1 MKTTINQFIV
11 IFFLLFLSSSNGQE
25 ILNGDSQLG
34 NLEINNFSNKFL
46 DRPES
51 VWSVLRSSKSKKIYY
66 GTYGGVLEYDGNE
79 IKSISIQGE
88 IENEIVPS
96 FTRTLLE
103 DSEMNIY
110 AAGSGFFGK
119 ISRNSYGNSEYS
131 SLMEKLPD
139 SINPYNQVFWGGVNK
154 ENEIYLYSR
163 ELVFRYKGDSFDKI
177 WKLSDREEGIEGKGT
192 IQTLIKVE
200 DRIFVRIWGLGLY
213 ELKNDR
219 FMKIEKSEI
228 FSSNR
233 IESMVAIDN
242 EKIAIFSS
250 KLGTFIYDGNQFIP
264 HKNQRLN
271 SWIKEKQIYNTSE
284 VKKLSNGHFSL
295 ISFEGGIL
303 ILDTNLNIVNL
314 VDLSDGLLSNT
325 ITSIFIDKND
335 DLYTTSLLSASKVRL
350 SNTIT
355 SFGESNGIKGLVQRI
370 KKINNKIYFS
380 TTEDVFS
387 VESSYSA
394 LNNSKIKD
402 LEFNDIPKDFI
413 SIGSSILSVNNLNSV
428 LLNGKNKVLFSND
441 RLLESPIQ
449 SKIDKNLILMAHPI
463 DGIVFFRVSNSG
475 IIRKIASVKI
485 GNQIGV
491 LGIKEIKKGILF
503 VESVNNEGS
512 FIAKYNNKG
521 NISFTRLLTPE
532 NQKILSKEALKSD
545 QMFNSQINLEGYE
558 PIELN
563 LLETAYGVFI
573 FDQNLD
579 LFKLSKR
586 NKLVYTGQN
595 LFPIFEKNLLN
606 YDPISRYANL
616 TGRQKFSSV
625 NPETKNNWFLTSSG
639 FLEVGFKENGEFEVK
654 EEYPF
659 GIIDPN
665 ELSGAIFADN
675 YGDDDLLWLGSKDSK
690 LISYLPKKYASEQ
703 MIDVLPII
711 NRVTLNDQISNLRIN
726 SYDYNSSRNLK
737 INFSFPSFDKEE
749 NNLFRYRLKGL
760 NENWT
765 EWGKNVEAIFT
776 NLFEGEYVFEVQA
789 LDANLNESEIIT
801 HSFIIS
807 PPWYRSFFAYL
818 IYIIIAGLSV
828 WFFGKIQAKRSL
840 SKAENE
846 RREKDLEEA
855 KQIQESMLPKSFPKI
870 KGLDITAGL
879 ITSTEVGGDYYD
891 FFESTD
897 KNKSILVICGD
908 ATGHGTA
915 AGMMVSIIKSALNGL
930 PELPVNQILER
941 LNNIVKKINLGR
953 LRMSLNV
960 AKISNSEI
968 EISAAAMPPTYL
980 YNAKTNKCEEIMIEG
995 LPLGGLKNEKF
1006 SMLKMPFQKGDVLV
1020 MLSDGLPE
1028 ASNEKQEMYDYDR
1041 IKELISK
1048 NHTKEPKEIKK
1059 QLFDSLN
1066 LWINGG
1072 VPDDDVTLV
1081 IVKKVA

>member
-1 MKTTINQFIV
+1 MKIAINHIL
-11 IFFLLFLSSSNGQE
+11 ILFFLFALPRIFGQKT
-25 ILNGDSQLG
+25 LDNNLQLG

-51 VWSVLRSSKSKKIYY
+51 VWSVMRSSMSKKIYY
-66 GTYGGVLEYDGNE
+66 GTYGGILEYDGNE
-79 IKSISIQGE
+79 MKSISIEGE
-88 IENEIVPS
+88 IEDEIVPS
-96 FTRTLLE
+96 FTRTLVE

-110 AAGSGFFGK
+110 AAGRGFFGK
-119 ISRNSYGNSEYS
+119 ILRNSYGDSEYS
-131 SLMEKLPD
+131 SLMGKLPD

-154 ENEIYLYSR
+154 ESEIYLYSR
-163 ELVFRYKGDSFDKI
+163 ELIFRYNGDYFDKI
-177 WKLSDREEGIEGKGT
+177 WKISDREEGIRGKGT

-200 DRIFVRIWGLGLY
+200 DRIFVRVWGLGLY
-213 ELKNDR
+213 ELKNDQ
-219 FMKIEKSEI
+219 FIKIENSEI
-228 FSSNR
+228 FSNNR

-250 KLGTFIYDGNQFIP
+250 KLGTLIYDGNQFLL
-264 HKNQRLN
+264 HKNKRLN
-271 SWIKEKQIYNTSE
+271 SWIKEKLIYNTSE
-284 VKKLSNGHFSL
+284 VKKLSNGHFPL

-303 ILDTNLNIVNL
+303 ILDTKLNIVNL

-370 KKINNKIYFS
+370 KKINDKIYFS

-387 VESSYSA
+387 VESSYSP
-394 LNNSKIKD
+394 LYNSIIKD

-413 SIGSSILSVNNLNSV
+413 SIDNNILSVNNLNSV
-428 LLNGKNKVLFSND
+428 LMKGKNKVLFSND
-441 RLLESPIQ
+441 RLLESPIK
-449 SKIDKNLILMAHPI
+449 SKIDKNLIIMAHPI

-475 IIRKIASVKI
+475 IIRKISSIKI

-512 FIAKYNNKG
+512 FIAKYNRKG
-521 NISFTRLLTPE
+521 NISFTRLLTPANE
-532 NQKILSKEALKSD
+532 EILSKEELKRN

-563 LLETAYGVFI
+563 LLETAFGVFI

-579 LFKLSKR
+579 LYKLSKG
-586 NKLVYTGQN
+586 NKLVYTDQN
-595 LFPIFEKNLLN
+595 LFPIFERNLLN
-606 YDPISRYANL
+606 YDPISRFANL

-625 NPETKNNWFLTSSG
+625 NLETKNNWFLTSSG
-639 FLEVGFKENGEFEVK
+639 FLEVSFKENGEFEVK

-659 GIIDPN
+659 GTIDPN

-675 YGDDDLLWLGSKDSK
+675 YGNEDLLWLGSKDSK
-690 LISYLPKKYASEQ
+690 LISYLPRKYASEQ
-703 MIDVLPII
+703 KIAVLPLI
-711 NRVTLNDQISNLRIN
+711 NQVTLNDQISNLRIN
-726 SYDYNSSRNLK
+726 NYDYNSSRNLK
-737 INFSFPSFDKEE
+737 INYSFPSFDKEE

-807 PPWYRSFFAYL
+807 PPWYRSFFAYF

-891 FFESTD
+891 FFESND
-897 KNKSILVICGD
+897 KKKSIHVICGD

-960 AKISNSEI
+960 AKISNNEI

-980 YNAKTNKCEEIMIEG
+980 YKAKTNKCEEIMIEG

-1006 SMLKMPFQKGDVLV
+1006 SMLKIPFQKGDVLV

-1028 ASNEKQEMYDYDR
+1028 ASNGNNEMYDYDR
-1041 IKELISK
+1041 IIDLITK
-1048 NHTKEPKEIKK
+1048 NHSKDPEEIKTK
-1059 QLFDSLN
+1059 FFSSLDSWL
-1066 LWINGG
+1066 NGG
-1072 VPDDDVTLV
+1072 IPDDDVTLV

>member
-1 MKTTINQFIV
+1 MKITINHIFVLIFL
-11 IFFLLFLSSSNGQE
+11 FFLSITNGQE
-25 ILNGDSQLG
+25 ISNGNSQLG

-79 IKSISIQGE
+79 MKSISIEGE
-88 IENEIVPS
+88 IENEIIPS

-110 AAGSGFFGK
+110 AAGRGFFGK
-119 ISRNSYGNSEYS
+119 ISRSSYGDSEYS

-154 ENEIYLYSR
+154 ESEIYLYSR
-163 ELVFRYKGDSFDKI
+163 ELIFRYNGDSFDKI

-200 DRIFVRIWGLGLY
+200 DRIFVRVWGLGLY
-213 ELKNDR
+213 ELKNDQFR
-219 FMKIEKSEI
+219 KIENSEI

-250 KLGTFIYDGNQFIP
+250 KLGTLIYDGNQFLL

-271 SWIKEKQIYNTSE
+271 TWIKEKLIYNSSE
-284 VKKLSNGHFSL
+284 VKKLSNGHFPL

-303 ILDTNLNIVNL
+303 ILDTKLNIVNL

-370 KKINNKIYFS
+370 KKINDKIYFS
-380 TTEDVFS
+380 TTEDVFR
-387 VESSYSA
+387 VESSYSP
-394 LNNSKIKD
+394 LNNSIIKD

-413 SIGSSILSVNNLNSV
+413 SIDNNILSVNNLNSV
-428 LLNGKNKVLFSND
+428 LMKGKNKVLFSND
-441 RLLESPIQ
+441 RLLESPIK

-475 IIRKIASVKI
+475 TIRKISSIKI

-512 FIAKYNNKG
+512 FIAKYNRKG

-532 NQKILSKEALKSD
+532 NEKILSKQELKSD
-545 QMFNSQINLEGYE
+545 QMLNSQINIEGYE

-563 LLETAYGVFI
+563 LLETAFGVFI

-579 LFKLSKR
+579 LYKLSR
-586 NKLVYTGQN
+586 GNKLVYTDQN
-595 LFPIFEKNLLN
+595 LFPIFERNLLN
-606 YDPISRYANL
+606 YDPISRFANL

-625 NPETKNNWFLTSSG
+625 NLETKNNWFLTSSG
-639 FLEVGFKENGEFEVK
+639 FLEVSFKENGEFEVK

-659 GIIDPN
+659 GTIDPN

-675 YGDDDLLWLGSKDSK
+675 YGNEDLLWLGSKDSK
-690 LISYLPKKYASEQ
+690 LISYLPRKYASEQ
-703 MIDVLPII
+703 KIAVLPLI
-711 NRVTLNDQISNLRIN
+711 NQVILNNQISNLRIN
-726 SYDYNSSRNLK
+726 DYDYNSSRNLK
-737 INFSFPSFDKEE
+737 INYSFPSFEKVE
-749 NNLFRYRLKGL
+749 NNLFRYRLIGL

-765 EWGKNVEAIFT
+765 EWSKNVEAIFT
-776 NLFEGEYVFEVQA
+776 NLFEGDYVFEVQA
-789 LDANLNESEIIT
+789 LDANLNESEIIN
-801 HSFIIS
+801 HSFSIS
-807 PPWYRSFFAYL
+807 PPWYRSFIAYF
-818 IYIIIAGLSV
+818 IYVIIAGLSV
-828 WFFGKIQAKRSL
+828 WFFGKVQAKRSL
-840 SKAENE
+840 NKAENE

-855 KQIQESMLPKSFPKI
+855 KKIQESMLPNSFPNI
-870 KGLDITAGL
+870 KGLNITAGL

-891 FFESTD
+891 FFESND
-897 KNKSILVICGD
+897 KNKSIHVICGD

-930 PELPVNQILER
+930 PELPVNEILER

-960 AKISNSEI
+960 AKISNNEI

-980 YNAKTNKCEEIMIEG
+980 YKAKTNKCEEIMIEG

-1006 SMLKMPFQKGDVLV
+1006 SMLKMPFQKGDILV

-1028 ASNEKQEMYDYDR
+1028 ASNENNEMYDYDR
-1041 IKELISK
+1041 IIDLITKNQSK
-1048 NHTKEPKEIKK
+1048 DPEEIKTK
-1059 QLFDSLN
+1059 FFSSLN
-1066 LWINGG
+1066 GWLNGRI
-1072 VPDDDVTLV
+1072 PDDDVTLV